1 MTRTT
6 TDQLPAR
13 AAEIAAT
20 PPGSDPAVG
29 GRRRSAGGIVPVLA
43 FAGIVVAVM
52 QTLLVPV
59 IKDLPLLLNTAPSN
73 ATWVMTA
80 TLLAGA
86 VSTPIMGRLGDLY
99 GKRRMLLTSLAVMVV
114 GSLVCGFTSD
124 LVTMIVGR
132 ALQGFAMG
140 AIPLGIGIMRD
151 ELPRERLGSAMGL
164 MSSSIGVG
172 GGLALPA
179 AALVAQHA
187 DWHTLFFGA
196 AGLGVL
202 SMVLTLLVVPEA
214 AVRAQGRFDVAGALG
229 LSAGLVALLLP
240 LTKGSDWGWGSPT
253 TLILFGVA
261 VVILVLWGAME
272 LRLADPLVDLR
283 TTARREVLLTNL
295 ASITVGVAF
304 YAISLVLPQL
314 LQLPTST
321 GYGLGQSMVVA
332 GLCMA
337 PLGLTMMFV
346 APLYARIAAR
356 RGPKVSLLLGMLVI
370 ALGYGAGIGLM
381 NAPWQTVIIAVVVG
395 AGIGLAYSSLP
406 ALIIGAVDAS
416 ETGAANGLNTLM
428 RSIGTSVSSAVIG
441 MVLAD
446 MSQKT
451 GPVTVPTMAGFRVSF
466 LIATA
471 AVLVGVALACFL
483 PSQRKASRPTLL
495 AQSTDGAADAV
506 DADGTRGAAR
516 PPAMPAAPLTATPP
530 VHAAPAAADDAAESA
545 VPAEAVEPAAPAKA
559 AEPAAPAKA
568 VEPMDA
574 GSAVGLTAAEGQPA
588 PLVKSAP
595 SWARPVTEPDEV
607 RTPPSSGATAASA
620 DPAGFRGRVA
630 DTSGGPVPGAS
641 ITLIDRQGRQAG
653 IATADADGHF
663 AVDAPTAGTYVLTGA
678 APGHTPH
685 AASATY
691 RGEGAATRVDLVLAG
706 TGRLGGTL
714 LGGTEGTPLAG
725 GSIVVTDAE
734 GAVVART
741 ASGAEGSWDVA
752 PLPPGHYTLVLS
764 AAGHQPQ
771 ARAVDLSGSA
781 PERQDARLKPAATV
795 RGTVR
800 GPNGRPLAEAAVTL
814 VEDDAIAGHTVTGPD
829 GAFAFSGMSGAH
841 YTLTAAGYP
850 PHAVPISLTAGA
862 HETLDLDLSQPPTAG
877 G

>member
-1 MTRTT
+1 MNRTT
-6 TDQLPAR
+6 TDQLPER
-13 AAEIAAT
+13 TVGT
-20 PPGSDPAVG
+20 PAVPPVSDPAVG
-29 GRRRSAGGIVPVLA
+29 GKRRSSGGVVPVLA
-43 FAGIVVAVM
+43 FSGIVVAVM

-59 IKDLPLLLNTAPSN
+59 IKDLPVLLNTTPGN

-114 GSLVCGFTSD
+114 GSLFCGFTSD

-187 DWHTLFFGA
+187 DWHALFFGA

-202 SMVLTLLVVPEA
+202 SMLLTLLVVPET
-214 AVRAQGRFDVAGALG
+214 AVRAQGRFDVAGAIG

-253 TLILFGVA
+253 TLVLFGVA
-261 VVILVLWGAME
+261 VLILVLWGVME

-370 ALGYGAGIGLM
+370 AIGYGAGIGLM
-381 NAPWQTVIIAVVVG
+381 NAAWQTVIIAVVVG

-441 MVLAD
+441 MVLAH
-446 MSQKT
+446 MSKSV

-471 AVLVGVALACFL
+471 AVLIGVALASFL
-483 PSQRKASRPTLL
+483 PSQRKASRPTLV
-495 AQSTDGAADAV
+495 AQSTDGAAAE
-506 DADGTRGAAR
+506 T
-516 PPAMPAAPLTATPP
+516 AAPLAATLPAP
-530 VHAAPAAADDAAESA
+530 ADAPAPAARATVAEAAELAAPAELTGR
-545 VPAEAVEPAAPAKA
+545 
-559 AEPAAPAKA
+559 
-568 VEPMDA
+568 A
-574 GSAVGLTAAEGQPA
+574 GQLA
-588 PLVKSAP
+588 PLVKPAP
-595 SWARPVTEPDEV
+595 SWAQPVTERHTAPARPAPDA
-607 RTPPSSGATAASA
+607 TTAGAGAGA
-620 DPAGFRGRVA
+620 DAAGFRGRVA
-630 DTSGGPVPGAS
+630 DTSGSPVPGAS

-653 IATADADGHF
+653 VTTADADGRY
-663 AVDAPTAGTYVLTGA
+663 ALDAPSAGTYVLTGA
-678 APGHTPH
+678 APGHTPY

-691 RGEGAATRVDLVLAG
+691 HGKGGSTRVDLILAL

-714 LGGTEGTPLAG
+714 LGGAEGIPLAG

-734 GAVVART
+734 GAVVTRT
-741 ASGAEGSWDVA
+741 TSGAEGSWHV
-752 PLPPGHYTLVLS
+752 PQLPPGHYTLVLS
-764 AAGHQPQ
+764 AVGHQPQ
-771 ARAVDLSGSA
+771 ARAMELSGGA
-781 PERQDARLKPAATV
+781 PERQDARLQPMATV

-800 GPNGRPLAEAAVTL
+800 GRDGRPLTDAAVTL
-814 VEDDAIAGHTVTGPD
+814 VEDGTVVGHTVTGPD
-829 GAFAFSGMSGAH
+829 GAFAFSDLRGRH

-850 PHAVPISLTAGA
+850 PHSAPISLTAGA
-862 HETLDLDLSQPPTAG
+862 GETLDLELAQRPTAAG
-877 G
+877 

>member
-6 TDQLPAR
+6 TDQPAGG
-13 AAEIAAT
+13 AAALAAA
-20 PPGSDPAVG
+20 PLVHDPAEG
-29 GRRRSAGGIVPVLA
+29 GRRRPGGGLVPVLA

-59 IKDLPLLLNTAPSN
+59 IKDLPVLLNTAPGN
-73 ATWVMTA
+73 ATWVLTA

-86 VSTPIMGRLGDLY
+86 VATPIMGRLGDLN
-99 GKRRMLLTSLAVMVV
+99 GKRRMLLTSLAIMVV
-114 GSLVCGFTSD
+114 GSLVCGFTDD

-172 GGLALPA
+172 GGLALPV

-202 SMVLTLLVVPEA
+202 SMLLTLLVVPET

-240 LTKGSDWGWGSPT
+240 ITKGSDWGWGSPT
-253 TLILFGVA
+253 TLGLFGLA
-261 VVILVLWGAME
+261 ALILVLWGVLE
-272 LRLADPLVDLR
+272 LRLPDPLVDLR

-295 ASITVGVAF
+295 VSITVGVAF
-304 YAISLVLPQL
+304 YAVSLVLPQL

-337 PLGLTMMFV
+337 PLGLTMMCV

-356 RGPKVSLLLGMLVI
+356 RGPKVSLMLGMLVI
-370 ALGYGAGIGLM
+370 AIGYGAGMGLM
-381 NAPWQTVIIAVVVG
+381 AAAWQTVIIAVVLG

-406 ALIIGAVDAS
+406 ALIIGAVDPS

-441 MVLAD
+441 MVLAH
-446 MSQKT
+446 MST
-451 GPVTVPTMAGFRVSF
+451 RAGGVTVPTMAGFRVSF

-471 AVLVGVALACFL
+471 AVLVGVALASFL
-483 PSQRKASRPTLL
+483 PSQLKASRRPALV
-495 AQSTDGAADAV
+495 AQSP
-506 DADGTRGAAR
+506 DGTEDAEQHAAAHG
-516 PPAMPAAPLTATPP
+516 PQAAGSAGSAPAAGALPA
-530 VHAAPAAADDAAESA
+530 VAAPAEGAETAGRLA
-545 VPAEAVEPAAPAKA
+545 VVR
-559 AEPAAPAKA
+559 
-568 VEPMDA
+568 VD
-574 GSAVGLTAAEGQPA
+574 
-588 PLVKSAP
+588 
-595 SWARPVTEPDEV
+595 RVTNRVNDHE
-607 RTPPSSGATAASA
+607 
-620 DPAGFRGRVA
+620 AGFRGRVA
-630 DTSGGPVPGAS
+630 DTFGTPVPGAS

-653 IATADADGHF
+653 VTTAAADGRY
-663 AVDAPTAGTYVLTGA
+663 ALDAPAAGSYVLTAA
-678 APGHTPH
+678 APGHAPH

-691 RGEGAATRVDLVLAG
+691 RGADASTRVDLILSGNA
-706 TGRLGGTL
+706 RLHGTL
-714 LGGTEGTPLAG
+714 FGGPEGTPLDG
-725 GSIVVTDAE
+725 GSVVVTDVR
-734 GAVVART
+734 GDVVACT
-741 ASGAEGSWDVA
+741 ASGADGSWEVA
-752 PLPPGHYTLVLS
+752 QLPPGAYTLVLS
-764 AAGHQPQ
+764 APGHRPQ
-771 ARAVDLSGSA
+771 ARAWELSGGE
-781 PERQDARLKPAATV
+781 PERLDARLQPAATV

-800 GPNGRPLAEAAVTL
+800 GPGGRPLADAAVTL
-814 VEDDAIAGHTVTGPD
+814 VEDGTVAGHTVTGPD
-829 GAFAFSGMSGAH
+829 GVFAFSQLSGSH

-850 PHAVPISLTAGA
+850 PHAAPISLIGGA
-862 HETLDLDLSQPPTAG
+862 DALLDLELAQPPVDASTG
-877 G
+877 

>member
-1 MTRTT
+1 MNRTT
-6 TDQLPAR
+6 TDELPGR
-13 AAEIAAT
+13 TVGT
-20 PPGSDPAVG
+20 PAVPPVSDPAVG
-29 GRRRSAGGIVPVLA
+29 GRRRSSGGIVPVLA
-43 FAGIVVAVM
+43 FSGIVVAVM

-59 IKDLPLLLNTAPSN
+59 IKDLPVLLNTTPSN

-114 GSLVCGFTSD
+114 GSLICGFTSD

-202 SMVLTLLVVPEA
+202 SMLLTLLVVPETE
-214 AVRAQGRFDVAGALG
+214 VRARGRFDVAGAIG

-253 TLILFGVA
+253 TLVLFGVA
-261 VVILVLWGAME
+261 VLILVLWGVME

-370 ALGYGAGIGLM
+370 AIGYGAGIGLM
-381 NAPWQTVIIAVVVG
+381 NAAWQTVIIAVVVG

-441 MVLAD
+441 MVLAH
-446 MSQKT
+446 MSKSV
-451 GPVTVPTMAGFRVSF
+451 GPATVPTMAGFRVSF

-471 AVLVGVALACFL
+471 AVLIGVALASFL
-483 PSQRKASRPTLL
+483 PSQRKTPRPTLV
-495 AQSTDGAADAV
+495 AQSTDGVAADA
-506 DADGTRGAAR
+506 ADTDGARDTAR
-516 PPAMPAAPLTATPP
+516 P
-530 VHAAPAAADDAAESA
+530 
-545 VPAEAVEPAAPAKA
+545 A
-559 AEPAAPAKA
+559 AEPAAPIAATLPAPAEPDA
-568 VEPMDA
+568 VAE
-574 GSAVGLTAAEGQPA
+574 AAELAGPAELTESAGQLA
-588 PLVKSAP
+588 PLVKPVP
-595 SWARPVTEPDEV
+595 SWAQPVGERHTAPSRPAAGGMTA
-607 RTPPSSGATAASA
+607 GAGDSA
-620 DPAGFRGRVA
+620 DAAGFRGRVA
-630 DTSGGPVPGAS
+630 DSSGSPVPGAS

-653 IATADADGHF
+653 VTTADAGGRY
-663 AVDAPTAGTYVLTGA
+663 ALDAPSAGTYVLTGA
-678 APGHTPH
+678 APGHTPY

-691 RGEGAATRVDLVLAG
+691 HGKGGSTRVDLILAP

-714 LGGTEGTPLAG
+714 LGGAEGTPLVG

-734 GAVVART
+734 GVVVTRT
-741 ASGAEGSWDVA
+741 TSGAEGSWHV
-752 PLPPGHYTLVLS
+752 PQLPPGHYTLVLS
-764 AAGHQPQ
+764 AVGHQPQ
-771 ARAVDLSGSA
+771 ARAMELSGGT
-781 PERQDARLKPAATV
+781 PERQDARLQPTVAV

-800 GPNGRPLAEAAVTL
+800 GPGGRPLADAAVTL
-814 VEDDAIAGHTVTGPD
+814 VEDGTVAGHTVTGAD
-829 GAFAFSGMSGAH
+829 GAFAFSGLSGLH

-850 PHAVPISLTAGA
+850 PHSAQISLTAGA
-862 HETLDLDLSQPPTAG
+862 RETLDLELAQQPTAAG
-877 G
+877 